1 MVSSYANEACKLKST
16 SSQGPAYTFFMARWT
31 ISQVARQIGLRPSAI
46 RYYERIGVLPK
57 AERSS
62 GRRRY
67 DDTVLYRL
75 ALVQRARATGFS
87 LDEIKRLFNGFPAAT
102 PISQRWRTLAEK
114 KLAELELQAQRIE
127 SMQVVLRRLQRC
139 CRCQD
144 IDQCGRAMFEAYRA
158 A

>member
-1 MVSSYANEACKLKST
+1 
-16 SSQGPAYTFFMARWT
+16 MARWT

-62 GRRRY
+62 GQRRY
-67 DDTVLYRL
+67 DDTALYRL
-75 ALVQRARATGFS
+75 ALVQRARSTGFS
-87 LDEIKRLFNGFPAAT
+87 LDEIKRLFVGFPATT

-114 KLAELELQAQRIE
+114 KLEELALQAQRIE
-127 SMQVVLRRLQRC
+127 SMQTVLRRLQRC

-144 IDQCGRAMFEAYRA
+144 VDQCGRAMFEAYRA
-158 A
+158 S